1 MKRYNQILTG
11 ILVIQIALS
20 VVVFWP
26 ESAATGGEPL
36 FPDLEAGDIV
46 SLTITDADGNS
57 IALAQLP
64 SPTSPPTLGGTEGR
78 QRGAGGEGRGD
89 WVLPDAGDYP
99 AQADKV
105 TPLLEKIAGLTTGRL
120 VARTDASHRRLQVAP
135 DDFVSR
141 IQFETA
147 DGAKHVLYLGSSP
160 SYGATHF
167 RLDGQSETYLTSDV
181 STWDA
186 NSSAASWI
194 DTSYV
199 SLDKERLTR
208 VTLEN
213 TNGTFVF
220 IRDDAGEWAM
230 AGLEASEELAS
241 GKVTTLVNRA
251 TSVTLLRPLG
261 TEEDAAYGLDD
272 PLATVTLE
280 MGDETVTLQV
290 GAQDADDSS
299 YVVKSSASPYYV
311 RVAEYNVKPLVE
323 NRRDDFLQLPPT
335 PTPEP
340 TPTSVGDTNTEK

>member
-1 MKRYNQILTG
+1 MKRHNQILAS
-11 ILVIQIALS
+11 ILVIQIVLG

-26 ESAATGGEPL
+26 KSAATGGEPL

-46 SLTITDADGNS
+46 SLTITDADGNG

-64 SPTSPPTLGGTEGR
+64 SPEVG
-78 QRGAGGEGRGD
+78 RGAGGEGRGD
-89 WVLPDAGDYP
+89 WVLPDADDYP
-99 AQADKV
+99 AKADKI

-120 VARTDASHRRLQVAP
+120 VTRTDASHKRLQVAP
-135 DDFVSR
+135 DDFASR
-141 IQFETA
+141 IKFETA
-147 DGAKHVLYLGSSP
+147 DGTKHALYLGSSP

-186 NSSAASWI
+186 NTSAASWI

-213 TNGTFVF
+213 GNGTFVF
-220 IRDDAGEWAM
+220 TRDDAGEWTL
-230 AGLEASEELAS
+230 AGLEAGEELAS

-280 MGDETVTLQV
+280 IDDETVTLQV
-290 GAQDADDSS
+290 GAQDADDRS
-299 YVVKSSASPYYV
+299 YIVKSSASPYYV
-311 RVAEYNVKPLVE
+311 RVAEHNVKPLVG
-323 NRRDDFLQLPPT
+323 NRRDDFLELPST

-340 TPTSVGDTNTEK
+340 TPTSAGDTNTEE

>member
-1 MKRYNQILTG
+1 MKRHHQILTG
-11 ILVIQIALS
+11 ILIIQIALS

-26 ESAATGGEPL
+26 KSATAGGEPL

-46 SLTITDADGNS
+46 SLTITDADDNN
-57 IALAQLP
+57 I
-64 SPTSPPTLGGTEGR
+64 TLQKVT
-78 QRGAGGEGRGD
+78 GEGSTELAEV

-99 AQADKV
+99 AQADKIV
-105 TPLLEKIAGLTTGRL
+105 PLLEKIAGLTTGRL
-120 VARTDASHRRLQVAP
+120 VTRTDASHKRLQVAS

-141 IQFETA
+141 INFETA
-147 DGAKHVLYLGSSP
+147 DGTPGRHTLYLGSSP

-167 RLDGQSETYLTSDV
+167 RLDRQNETYLTSDV

-186 NSSAASWI
+186 NTSAASWV

-199 SLDKERLTR
+199 NLDEERLTR

-213 TNGTFVF
+213 ANGTFVF
-220 IRDDAGEWAM
+220 TRDDAGEWTL
-230 AGLEASEELAS
+230 AGLEANEELAS

-261 TEEDAAYGLDD
+261 TEEDTAYGLDS

-280 MGDETVTLQV
+280 MDDETVILQV

-299 YVVKSSASPYYV
+299 YIVKSSASPYYV

-323 NRRDDFLQLPPT
+323 NKRDDFLQLPPT
-335 PTPEP
+335 PTAA
-340 TPTSVGDTNTEK
+340 GDTNTEE